1 MNAESQLPE
10 LVPAG
15 APGKNTA
22 EELFFIARRDSNTLK
37 FALFSGVQSAVFSTC
52 TRLCAVTPV
61 TFRNVFTPGRKTPYP
76 GASPPHSR
84 PPAPD
89 RHQSTSRLRGVA
101 PSGHPI
107 HTAGVVQPW
116 PFAPAFSHSP
126 RCSRDA
132 PMSQP
137 VLGLHSLSGPKTI
150 PWCGCGTSVT
160 RSARMDVGWRPLLD
174 DRACGRCAFLVF
186 SGAYLI
192 GELLSHVIDCVTV
205 PPATCEG
212 SSVCTTLAAI
222 RIFITTILVGLKWYF
237 MASMCI
243 SLTTRDAGHLSTC
256 LLASMCLLCRNSD
269 PMLSFDWVIRLFAL
283 CVF

>member
-132 PMSQP
+132 PMSQLVP
-137 VLGLHSLSGPKTI
+137 GLHSLSGLKTI
-150 PWCGCGTSVT
+150 PWCGCGTSVYPFST
-160 RSARMDVGWRPLLD
+160 DGRWVAPTSRRSCMRP
-174 DRACGRCAFLVF
+174 
-186 SGAYLI
+186 
-192 GELLSHVIDCVTV
+192 
-205 PPATCEG
+205 
-212 SSVCTTLAAI
+212 
-222 RIFITTILVGLKWYF
+222 
-237 MASMCI
+237 
-243 SLTTRDAGHLSTC
+243 
-256 LLASMCLLCRNSD
+256 
-269 PMLSFDWVIRLFAL
+269 L
-283 CVF
+283 CVFSFLGRVPRRGTAGSCD

>member
-107 HTAGVVQPW
+107 HTAGVVQPV
-116 PFAPAFSHSP
+116 AF
-126 RCSRDA
+126 R
-132 PMSQP
+132 
-137 VLGLHSLSGPKTI
+137 
-150 PWCGCGTSVT
+150 
-160 RSARMDVGWRPLLD
+160 
-174 DRACGRCAFLVF
+174 
-186 SGAYLI
+186 
-192 GELLSHVIDCVTV
+192 
-205 PPATCEG
+205 
-212 SSVCTTLAAI
+212 
-222 RIFITTILVGLKWYF
+222 
-237 MASMCI
+237 
-243 SLTTRDAGHLSTC
+243 TC
-256 LLASMCLLCRNSD
+256 LLPLTAVFPRRAHVAAGARTAFPLRTED
-269 PMLSFDWVIRLFAL
+269 YPVVWVRHVRYLFSTDGRWVAPTSRRSCMRPL
-283 CVF
+283 CVFSVLGRVPRRGTAGSCD

>member
-22 EELFFIARRDSNTLK
+22 EELFFIARCDSNTLK

-61 TFRNVFTPGRKTPYP
+61 TFRNVFALGRKTPYP
-76 GASPPHSR
+76 GASPRTSVPPPPTGTSPR
-84 PPAPD
+84 P
-89 RHQSTSRLRGVA
+89 V
-101 PSGHPI
+101 SGESPLLDI
-107 HTAGVVQPW
+107 RFTRPGSCSPW

-137 VLGLHSLSGPKTI
+137 VPGLHSLSGPKTI

-186 SGAYLI
+186 SGTYLK
-192 GELLSHVIDCVTV
+192 GELLGHVVDCVTV

-212 SSVCTTLAAI
+212 SSVCTTLAAV

-243 SLTTRDAGHLSTC
+243 SLTTRDAGPL
-256 LLASMCLLCRNSD
+256 
-269 PMLSFDWVIRLFAL
+269 
-283 CVF
+283 